1 MVTESIY
8 INLIYYKEIFLIFIC
23 GCLMSA
29 LLIPKISLVSFR
41 RRLFDRIDARKI
53 HTAHIPR
60 LGGIAFFPSISVA
73 VSFVIACHN
82 LRYGFNILDLISTTR
97 LLTLFSSIFVLYLM
111 GIMDDLIG
119 VRYRSKFAIQIVCGT
134 LMVTSGF
141 FFDNL
146 YGLFG
151 IYEIPGWIGM
161 PFTVFIIV
169 YILNAI
175 NLIDGI
181 DGLAS
186 GLAMIAFFAFGSLC
200 IYLHWWVYA
209 FIAFASFGVLI
220 PFFYYNVFGQ
230 VHRGRKIFMG
240 DAGSLTIG
248 MLLAILAIRL
258 SMFDPVKEATFPG
271 TIVIAFSF
279 LIVPM
284 LDVVRVVIHRLRCG
298 KSPFLPD
305 KNHIHH
311 KFMALGFTQ
320 HQALISIT
328 SIALFFAVMNI
339 GLIHHLSTTMLFLLD
354 MLIWTAMH
362 ICITVKINKKSNL
375 KKQIEQQK

>member
-1 MVTESIY
+1 M
-8 INLIYYKEIFLIFIC
+8 NLLYYKEIFLIFIC
-23 GCLMSA
+23 GWLMSA
-29 LLIPKISLVSFR
+29 MIIPKISLVSFR

-53 HTAHIPR
+53 HTARIPR
-60 LGGIAFFPSISVA
+60 LGGIAFFPCISVT
-73 VSFVIACHN
+73 VSFVIVCHN
-82 LRYGFNILDLISTTR
+82 LRYGFNILDLMSTTR
-97 LLTLFSSIFVLYLM
+97 LLTLFSSLFVLYLM

-141 FFDNL
+141 FFNNL

-151 IYEIPGWIGM
+151 IYEIPGWIGI

-186 GLAMIAFFAFGSLC
+186 GLSMIAFLAFGSMC
-200 IYLHWWVYA
+200 IYLHWWIYA

-230 VHRGRKIFMG
+230 EHRGRKIFMG

-258 SMFDPVKEATFPG
+258 SMFDPIKESIFPKA
-271 TIVIAFSF
+271 IVIAFSF
-279 LIVPM
+279 LMVPM
-284 LDVVRVVIHRLRCG
+284 LDVARVVIHRLRCR

-328 SIALFFAVMNI
+328 GIAFFFAVLNI
-339 GLIHHLSTTMLFLLD
+339 GLIHYLSTTMLFVLN
-354 MLIWTAMH
+354 MMIWTAMH
-362 ICITVKINKKSNL
+362 ICITVKINQKLNSE
-375 KKQIEQQK
+375 KQVKQQK

>member
-1 MVTESIY
+1 MTDTIY

-29 LLIPKISLVSFR
+29 MLIPKISLVSFR

-53 HTAHIPR
+53 HHARIPR
-60 LGGIAFFPSISVA
+60 LGGIAFFPCISVA
-73 VSFVIACHN
+73 VSFVIVCHN
-82 LRYGFNILDLISTTR
+82 LRYGFNILDLMSTTR
-97 LLTLFSSIFVLYLM
+97 LLTLFSSLFVLYLM

-119 VRYRSKFAIQIVCGT
+119 VRYRSKFIIQILCGT
-134 LMVTSGF
+134 LMVASGF
-141 FFDNL
+141 FFNNL

-181 DGLAS
+181 DGLAA
-186 GLAMIAFFAFGSLC
+186 GLGMIAFFAFGSIY
-200 IYLHWWVYA
+200 IYLHWWLYA
-209 FIAFASFGVLI
+209 FISFAALGVLI

-230 VHRGRKIFMG
+230 VRRGRKIFMG
-240 DAGSLTIG
+240 DTGSLTIG

-258 SMFDPVKEATFPG
+258 SIFDPIKEGIFAG
-271 TIVIAFSF
+271 SIIIAFSF

-305 KNHIHH
+305 QNHIHH
-311 KFMALGFTQ
+311 KFMALGFSQ

-328 SIALFFAVMNI
+328 GIALFYVVLNLC
-339 GLIHHLSTTMLFLLD
+339 LIHHLSTTMLFLLD
-354 MLIWTAMH
+354 MVIWTAMH
-362 ICITVKINKKSNL
+362 IGITVKINKKSNSE
-375 KKQIEQQK
+375 KQIDQQK

>member
-1 MVTESIY
+1 MITGISY
-8 INLIYYKEIFLIFIC
+8 MNLIYYKEIFLIFIC
-23 GCLMSA
+23 AWLMSA
-29 LLIPKISLVSFR
+29 MIIPKISLVSFR

-53 HTAHIPR
+53 HTARIPR
-60 LGGIAFFPSISVA
+60 LGGIAFFPCISVT
-73 VSFVIACHN
+73 VSFVIVCHN
-82 LRYGFNILDLISTTR
+82 LRYGFNILDLMSTTR
-97 LLTLFSSIFVLYLM
+97 LLTLFSSLFVLYLM

-141 FFDNL
+141 FFNNL

-151 IYEIPGWIGM
+151 IYEVPGWIGI

-186 GLAMIAFFAFGSLC
+186 GLSMIAFLAFGSMC
-200 IYLHWWVYA
+200 IYLHWWIYA

-230 VHRGRKIFMG
+230 ERRGRKIFMG

-258 SMFDPVKEATFPG
+258 SIFDPIKESIFPKA
-271 TIVIAFSF
+271 IVIAFSF
-279 LIVPM
+279 LMVPM
-284 LDVVRVVIHRLRCG
+284 LDVTRVVIHRLRCG

-311 KFMALGFTQ
+311 KFMALGLTQ

-328 SIALFFAVMNI
+328 GIAFFFAVLNI
-339 GLIHHLSTTMLFLLD
+339 GLIHYLSTTMLFVVD
-354 MLIWTAMH
+354 MVIWTVMH
-362 ICITVKINKKSNL
+362 ICITVKINQKLNP
-375 KKQIEQQK
+375 KKQVEQQK